1 MDPLKYD
8 QIVRYKTLREYPVGM
23 TKVEKNT
30 FRRRTRTYDI
40 KGLFADFQKKTRDAI
55 SSWFYLLLSN
65 IIIIKTLC
73 VACLA
78 SQMEIEEEVE
88 YTPAAPPPVAA
99 RQVAVVKPFAA
110 ANDAIT
116 DKRIRDAMKGKLPF
130 VQLSKIGKY
139 RIFSPDIGR
148 TDTREVIYGYLTVL
162 VEDFNWQLKE
172 MAGVIDSL
180 AMTDIWK
187 GKSSEL
193 KLNPK
198 DYKLLLGVINEK
210 NHWLLMVIFPSEK
223 RSLFF
228 DPFGESNFQKIKCFW
243 VTRAFLRDKGCN
255 VSNVTVNNLLHPCSK
270 DHSSSGVFT
279 LKFAES
285 ILKGEEEINFQTS
298 DEALAG
304 HRFAIAK
311 TLLRRN
317 DDLNQHRHIYG
328 EDDSD
333 MLDLR

>member
-1 MDPLKYD
+1 MKTIDLGT
-8 QIVRYKTLREYPVGM
+8 TLRKYPVGM
-23 TKVEKNT
+23 TKVKKKT
-30 FRRRTRTYDI
+30 FRRRTRTYNI

-55 SSWFYLLLSN
+55 SSWFYPLLSN
-65 IIIIKTLC
+65 IIIIKTLVSQC
-73 VACLA
+73 VACQA
-78 SQMEIEEEVE
+78 SRTEIKEEVE
-88 YTPAAPPPVAA
+88 YTPAVPPPVAVVEPHEA
-99 RQVAVVKPFAA
+99 AV
-110 ANDAIT
+110 DAII
-116 DKRIRDAMKGKLPF
+116 DKGIRDAWAGKLPF
-130 VQLSKIGKY
+130 WLLSVIRKY
-139 RIFSPDIGR
+139 RIDIRR
-148 TDTREVIYGYLTVL
+148 TAPNKELGSEVINGYLTVL
-162 VEDFNWQLKE
+162 VQNFNWQLKE

-210 NHWLLMVIFPSEK
+210 KHWLLMVIFPSQGT
-223 RSLFF
+223 SLFF
-228 DPFGESNFQKIKCFW
+228 DPFGESDFQMIKCFW

-255 VSNVTVNNLLHPCSK
+255 ISNVTVNNPLHPRSK
-270 DHSSSGVFT
+270 DLSSSGVFT

-298 DEALAG
+298 DEELAR

-317 DDLNQHRHIYG
+317 APPEG
-328 EDDSD
+328 FPSG
-333 MLDLR
+333 